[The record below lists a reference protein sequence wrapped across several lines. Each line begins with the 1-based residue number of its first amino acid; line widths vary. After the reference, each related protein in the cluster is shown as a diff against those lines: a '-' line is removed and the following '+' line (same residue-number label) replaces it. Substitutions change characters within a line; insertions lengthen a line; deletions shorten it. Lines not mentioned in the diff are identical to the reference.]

1 MKNYRHR
8 REPPDPDREMHL
20 ALAILRFRKWDLELI
35 EKHGPL
41 YYRRM
46 GFSVH

>member
-1 MKNYRHR
+1 MKTRHR
-8 REPPDPDREMHL
+8 RQPAPRTRQLHL
-20 ALAILRFRKWDLELI
+20 ALAIARFRVWDADLI
-35 EKHGPL
+35 QKHGPL